1 MPLLTKYKILKKIFF
16 LPFFLLNFSYF
27 AQNTTS
33 ISGFVHDTT
42 NGESLIGANIYL
54 VELGIGS
61 STNQSGY
68 FVIPN
73 VPFNKYTMRTSYVG
87 YKTIDKKVDLQKN
100 SKNVFKI
107 FLTPQSIETETIVVT
122 SDTMS
127 VGEKLFIK
135 PISRIELSPQQVNQM
150 PRLIEAD
157 LLRTLQT
164 LPGITALSDFSS
176 ALYVRGGTPDQN
188 LYMIDGTDVYNPEHA
203 FGIFS
208 TFNTYAIKKVEV
220 SKGGFSAD
228 YGGRLSSVIDVTNID
243 GNRNEFQGV
252 ANVSLLSASTTL
264 QIPLGDF
271 GSISG
276 SLRRTYIDQTY
287 AKWFDEIPNYYFFD
301 GNLKAFIDINENNKL
316 SLSFFRSY
324 DDLEF
329 RVDKDKNDSF
339 GFDYDWGNTTGSINW
354 KHIFN
359 PEIFSSFW
367 VTGSTFNSCFD
378 MTQIMNIIEENFIY
392 DISLKAALEYYGS
405 NNLNL
410 KFGAEHKFLYG
421 SYKMKWDAG
430 YADVERHRNHSI
442 GYLSV
447 IFKPS
452 ESWFL
457 ESGLRT
463 DYFNSDKNYFNL
475 SPRLTIKYRL
485 NESSSIKFAS
495 GIYYQYLY
503 RIPRLFFNAI
513 WTSADEYTKESNSNH
528 FILGYQKE
536 IDKVYELEIEAYWK
550 TYKNICQFNDLY
562 FIEATPD
569 SYTNDGNPIYS
580 TTKNLFNSGDADSY
594 GLEILVRKQLGALTG
609 WISYSLS
616 RTIYTFEKLNSG
628 NKFIPRQNRTHI
640 VNLVINANIDEL
652 LWSDEVAD
660 NKWFLGLNFIY
671 SSGQPITVPGS
682 AYYVSTLPDWNDIP
696 AYYKNTPSY
705 KLHPAEMNSF
715 RLPEY
720 TRLDIS
726 LTYEIRYDGWK
737 LSPYLQIINIGNRQN
752 VWFINYVDKYEN
764 KMIVQEVDETN
775 MFPILPS
782 IGVSVEF

>member
-1 MPLLTKYKILKKIFF
+1 MKT
-16 LPFFLLNFSYF
+16 LNFIF
-27 AQNTTS
+27 TWLLAFVCILNVNLNGQNTTS
-33 ISGFVHDTT
+33 ISGFVYDTT
-42 NGESLIGANIYL
+42 NGESLIGANIF
-54 VELGIGS
+54 VPELNTGS

-73 VPFNKYTMRTSYVG
+73 VPSNNYTLRISYIG
-87 YKTIDKKVDLQKN
+87 YKAVEKKVDIRLN
-100 SKNVFKI
+100 SKNTFKI
-107 FLTPQSIETETIVVT
+107 YLTPQAIETEVIIV
-122 SDTMS
+122 SGDTMS
-127 VGEKLFIK
+127 IGEKLFIK
-135 PISRIELSPQQVNQM
+135 PISRIDLSPQQVNQM

-208 TFNTYAIKKVEV
+208 TFNTYAIKKVEI

-243 GNRNEFQGV
+243 GNRNKFQGV

-264 QIPLGDF
+264 QMPLDDF
-271 GSISG
+271 GSISA
-276 SLRRTYIDQTY
+276 SFRRTYIDQTY
-287 AKWFDEIPNYYFFD
+287 AKWVDEIPNYYFLD
-301 GNLKAFIDINENNKL
+301 GNVKAFFDIDEENKL
-316 SLSFFRSY
+316 SVSFFRSY

-329 RVDKDKNDSF
+329 RVDKTKKNSF

-359 PEIFSSFW
+359 PELFSSFW
-367 VTGSTFNSCFD
+367 ITGSSFKSCFD
-378 MTQIMNIIEENFIY
+378 MRRVMNMMEENFIY
-392 DISLKAALEYYGS
+392 DISIKAALEYYS
-405 NNLNL
+405 SDNLYL

-421 SYKMKWDAG
+421 LYKMNWDAG
-430 YADVERHRNHSI
+430 YANVERHRNHSI
-442 GYLSV
+442 GYLSLNFRP
-447 IFKPS
+447 IENWSF
-452 ESWFL
+452 EA
-457 ESGLRT
+457 GLRG
-463 DYFNSDKNYFNL
+463 DYFDSDKNYFNI

-485 NESSSIKFAS
+485 DESSSLKFAT

-513 WTSADEYTKESNSNH
+513 WTSADEYTRESNSNH

-536 IDKVYELEIEAYWK
+536 IDKVYEFEIEAYWK
-550 TYKNICQFNDLY
+550 TYKNICQFNNLY
-562 FIEATPD
+562 FVEAIPD
-569 SYTNDGNPIYS
+569 GYTTSGAPIYN

-594 GLEILVRKQLGALTG
+594 GLEFLLRKQIGDITG
-609 WISYSLS
+609 WISYSFS
-616 RTIYTFEKLNSG
+616 KTTYTFEKLNNG
-628 NKFIPRQNRTHI
+628 NKFVPRHNRTHI
-640 VNLVINANIDEL
+640 VNVVLNTNINDL
-652 LWSDEVAD
+652 LWPKNQDED
-660 NKWFLGLNFIY
+660 KWLLGINFIY

-682 AYYVSTLPDWNDIP
+682 AYYVTTLPDWNEVP

-705 KLHPAEMNSF
+705 KLYPSDMNSF
-715 RLPEY
+715 SLPVY
-720 TRLDIS
+720 TRLDVS
-726 LTYEIRYDGWK
+726 LTYEIQYDGWK
-737 LSPYLQIINIGNRQN
+737 LSPYLQIINIGNRKN
-752 VWFINYVDKYEN
+752 VWFINYNDKYEN

>member
-1 MPLLTKYKILKKIFF
+1 MKAVNFIISWLFF
-16 LPFFLLNFSYF
+16 LVFILNLNSI

-33 ISGFVHDTT
+33 ISGFIYDTT
-42 NGESLIGANIYL
+42 NGESLPGANIFIT
-54 VELGIGS
+54 ELNTGS

-73 VPFNKYTMRTSYVG
+73 VSFNKYTLRISYIG
-87 YKTIDKKVDLQKN
+87 YKTIEKRVDILLN
-100 SKNVFKI
+100 SKNVFNF
-107 FLTPQSIETETIVVT
+107 FLTPQSIETETIIVT
-122 SDTMS
+122 GDTMS
-127 VGEKLFIK
+127 VGDKLFIK
-135 PISRIELSPQQVNQM
+135 PISRFDLSPQQVNQM

-208 TFNTYAIKKVEV
+208 TFNTYAIKKVEI

-243 GNRNEFQGV
+243 GNRNKFQGV

-287 AKWFDEIPNYYFFD
+287 AKWFDEIPNYYFLD
-301 GNLKAFIDINENNKL
+301 GNIKAFFDINENNKL
-316 SLSFFRSY
+316 SVSFFRSY

-329 RVDKDKNDSF
+329 RVDKTKKNSF

-367 VTGSTFNSCFD
+367 ITGSSFKSCFD
-378 MTQIMNIIEENFIY
+378 MRRVMNMIEENFIY

-405 NNLNL
+405 TNLYL

-421 SYKMKWDAG
+421 SYKMDWDAG

-442 GYLSV
+442 GYLSLNYR
-447 IFKPS
+447 P
-452 ESWFL
+452 L
-457 ESGLRT
+457 EDWSFEAGLRG
-463 DYFNSDKNYFNL
+463 DYFNSDKNYFNI
-475 SPRLTIKYRL
+475 SPRLTIRYKL
-485 NESSSIKFAS
+485 NESSSLKFAT

-513 WTSADEYTKESNSNH
+513 WTSADEYTRESNSNH

-536 IDKVYELEIEAYWK
+536 IDKVYEFEIETYWK
-550 TYKNICQFNDLY
+550 TYKNICQFNNLY
-562 FIEATPD
+562 FVEAVPNGYTP
-569 SYTNDGNPIYS
+569 GGAPIYS
-580 TTKNLFNSGDADSY
+580 TTKNLFNSGYADSY
-594 GLEILVRKQLGALTG
+594 GLEFLLRKQLGEITG

-616 RTIYTFEKLNSG
+616 RTNYTFEKLNSG
-628 NKFIPRQNRTHI
+628 KQFIPRHNRTHI
-640 VNLVINANIDEL
+640 VNVVLNTSINDL
-652 LWSDEVAD
+652 LWPQNEHID
-660 NKWFLGLNFIY
+660 KWFLGINFIY

-682 AYYVSTLPDWNDIP
+682 AYYVTTLPDWNDIP

-705 KLHPAEMNSF
+705 KLYPAGMNSF
-715 RLPEY
+715 SLPAY

-726 LTYEIRYDGWK
+726 ITYEIQYDGWK

-752 VWFINYVDKYEN
+752 VWFINYNDKYEN
-764 KMIVQEVDETN
+764 KMIIQEVDETD

-782 IGVSVEF
+782 IG